1 MGYIFNRDLVRLA
14 MGVSTVEDGPNS
26 VRNNIIRG
34 MVAGAGGGGV
44 LGMGCQWLV
53 GLVSRVC
60 L

>member
-26 VRNNIIRG
+26 VRNNIIHG
-34 MVAGAGGGGV
+34 IVAEAGW

>member
-26 VRNNIIRG
+26 VRNIIRG
-34 MVAGAGGGGV
+34 MVAGAGGGG
-44 LGMGCQWLV
+44 GV
-53 GLVSRVC
+53 GDGLPMVSRFS